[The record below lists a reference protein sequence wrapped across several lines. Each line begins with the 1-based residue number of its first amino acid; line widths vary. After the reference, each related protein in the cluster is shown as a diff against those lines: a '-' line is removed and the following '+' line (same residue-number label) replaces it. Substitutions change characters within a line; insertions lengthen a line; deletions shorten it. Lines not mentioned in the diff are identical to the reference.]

1 MKQDEMKKLAEMTAS
16 LVLKGLQKEKSL
28 DHTDDNDYIDSK
40 EAAALLGLTPNY
52 LRSQKD
58 KYPHIKVGNTNQGR
72 ILFKRSELLANY
84 IK

>member
-1 MKQDEMKKLAEMTAS
+1 MKKLAGMTAS

-28 DHTDDNDYIDSK
+28 DHTDEDYIDSK

-58 KYPHIKVGNTNQGR
+58 KYPHIKVGISKLGTPTKDEFY
-72 ILFKRSELLANY
+72 LSVLSCLHTT
-84 IK
+84 

>member
-16 LVLKGLQKEKSL
+16 LVLKGLKKEKSL
-28 DHTDDNDYIDSK
+28 DHTDEDYIDSK

>member
-16 LVLKGLQKEKSL
+16 LVLKGLKKEKSL
-28 DHTDDNDYIDSK
+28 DHTDEDYIDSK
-40 EAAALLGLTPNY
+40 GAAALLGLTPNY